1 MIRIN
6 LLPVRAAKKKESIRF
21 QLTVAALVIFLVFA
35 ASMAAYLVV
44 MSEASGLKDQIS
56 SGQQELEQLKKKIG
70 ELSKIKEQKRI
81 VEEKLRIIG
90 ELEAN
95 KTGPVKLF
103 QRVSS
108 SMPEKA
114 WIKSLKEDGIVII
127 IEGFAADD
135 EIVADVMRGLE
146 RAGMGMVELDVAQ
159 RVVEKETGV
168 EVVSF
173 IIKVERQAPP
183 KPEEKK

>member
-21 QLTVAALVIFLVFA
+21 QLTVAGLVTFLVVA
-35 ASMAAYLVV
+35 VSMAAYMVV
-44 MSEASGLKDQIS
+44 RSEAAGLKEQIA
-56 SGQQELEQLKKKIG
+56 SGQQELEQLQKKIG
-70 ELSKIKEQKRI
+70 ELSKIKEQKRV
-81 VEEKLRIIG
+81 VEEKLRIIS

-103 QRVSS
+103 QRVSGA
-108 SMPEKA
+108 MPDKA
-114 WIKSLKEDGIVII
+114 WIKSLREDGMVIT
-127 IEGFAADD
+127 IEGFASDD
-135 EIVADVMRGLE
+135 EIIADAMRGLE
-146 RAGMGMVELDVAQ
+146 RVGLSTVELDVAQ

-173 IIKVERQAPP
+173 VIRAERKAPS
-183 KPEEKK
+183 KPQEKK